1 MSLSQVN
8 VDLGDRSYGIFIDQ
22 TVDAVS
28 LQKVIAGRRCY
39 VISDSHV
46 APLYAESISALLGNV
61 LGMSVVEAGE
71 ASKSLVIAER
81 LFGEMIQAQA
91 DRKTVVVALGGGV
104 VGDLAG
110 YVAAAY
116 MRGVPFV
123 QVPTSLLAM
132 VDSSVGG
139 KVAVNHA
146 LGKNMI
152 GHFYQPE
159 GVWMSTDA
167 LKTLPERELRAGLGE
182 VLKYGIIMDAEFFGW
197 LETHV
202 DDLLALDGSALTHV
216 LQRSVEC
223 KAEVVTKDER
233 EGGLRAI
240 LNLGH
245 TFGHAE
251 EVLAGYGVVLHG
263 EAVAAGMVAA
273 MQVAVTLGQATQVE
287 ADRVRAL
294 VEKLS
299 LPTQLTQWTER
310 KDAFWLAMQGD
321 KKSEGGDVKF
331 VISRGIGACDL
342 PITLKR
348 DLVEGVL
355 EGLVRK

>member
-1 MSLSQVN
+1 
-8 VDLGDRSYGIFIDQ
+8 
-22 TVDAVS
+22 
-28 LQKVIAGRRCY
+28 
-39 VISDSHV
+39 
-46 APLYAESISALLGNV
+46 
-61 LGMSVVEAGE
+61 
-71 ASKSLVIAER
+71 
-81 LFGEMIQAQA
+81 
-91 DRKTVVVALGGGV
+91 V

-116 MRGVPFV
+116 MRGVPFI
-123 QVPTSLLAM
+123 QMPTSLLAM

-159 GVWMSTDA
+159 GVWMSTNA

-182 VLKYGIIMDAEFFGW
+182 VLKYGIIMDAPFFTW
-197 LETHV
+197 LESHV
-202 DDLLALDGSALTHV
+202 DELLTLNPEALTHV

-223 KAEVVTKDER
+223 KAEVVAKDER

-263 EAVAAGMVAA
+263 EAVAAGMIAA
-273 MQVAVTLGQATQVE
+273 MQVAVKLGQATQAE

-294 VEKLS
+294 VNKLS
-299 LPTQLTQWTER
+299 LPTELTQWASQ

-342 PITLKR
+342 PVTLGR

-355 EGLVRK
+355 ENLVHA

>member
-1 MSLSQVN
+1 MSIEIVN
-8 VDLGDRSYGIFIDQ
+8 VDLGERSYDIVIDTGIDETTIRQ
-22 TVDAVS
+22 IIS
-28 LQKVIAGRRCY
+28 GRRCY

-46 APLYAESISALLGNV
+46 APLYFDGVSKILGEV
-61 LGMSVVEAGE
+61 LGSSVVEAGE
-71 ASKSLVIAER
+71 ASKSLSVAEKI
-81 LFGEMIQAQA
+81 FGEMIQAQA

-123 QVPTSLLAM
+123 QMPTSLLAM

-159 GVWMSTDA
+159 GVWMSRDC

-182 VLKYGIIMDAEFFGW
+182 VLKYGIIMDEDFFSW
-197 LETHV
+197 FESSV
-202 DDLLALDGSALTHV
+202 ESLLALDEQAITKV
-216 LQRSVEC
+216 LKRSVEC
-223 KAEVVTKDER
+223 KAEVVSKDEK
-233 EGGLRAI
+233 EGGIRAI

-251 EVLAGYGVVLHG
+251 EVLAGYGEVLHG
-263 EAVAAGMVAA
+263 EAVGAGMVAA
-273 MQVAVTLGQATQVE
+273 MGVAVKLGQATDQE
-287 ADRVRAL
+287 ATRVKCL
-294 VEKLS
+294 VEKLG
-299 LPTQLTQWTER
+299 LPTVLKQWYKN
-310 KDAFWLAMQGD
+310 KDAFWTAMQGD
-321 KKSEGGDVKF
+321 KKSEGGQVKF
-331 VISRGIGACDL
+331 VISKGIGACDL
-342 PITLKR
+342 PKALDR
-348 DLVEGVL
+348 ELVEEVL
-355 EGLVRK
+355 RSI